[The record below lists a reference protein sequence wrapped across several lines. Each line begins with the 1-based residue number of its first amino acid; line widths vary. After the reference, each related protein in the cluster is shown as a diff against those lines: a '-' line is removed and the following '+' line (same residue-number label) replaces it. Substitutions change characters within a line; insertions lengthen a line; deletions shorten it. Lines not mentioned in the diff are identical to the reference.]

1 MLIASIINSVII
13 YYLIHCQIVL
23 MLSYLPVTLPTIR
36 RDKYRTSL
44 MCNWFL
50 VSFEAL
56 QEYVI
61 VV

>member
-1 MLIASIINSVII
+1 M
-13 YYLIHCQIVL
+13 YYLINYQIVL
-23 MLSYLPVTLPTIR
+23 MLSYLMVILPTISK
-36 RDKYRTSL
+36 DQYRFNL

-56 QEYVI
+56 QEYVT